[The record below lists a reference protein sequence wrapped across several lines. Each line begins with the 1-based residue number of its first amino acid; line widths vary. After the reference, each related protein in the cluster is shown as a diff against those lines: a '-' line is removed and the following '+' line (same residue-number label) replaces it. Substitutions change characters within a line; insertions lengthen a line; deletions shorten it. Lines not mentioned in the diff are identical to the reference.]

1 VGRGFSTIQIEI
13 MGLLLHSRGML
24 RVADI
29 LKALWGWQAKPGK
42 ERCDGGQV
50 FTRSGIGAE
59 EYDRAHATLSRSL
72 ERLRQRGLIRVFK
85 DVTGAGTAVIL
96 TVAGVEVARE
106 IIRDK

>member
-1 VGRGFSTIQIEI
+1 MARGLSSLQINI
-13 MGLLLHSRGML
+13 LGLLHHSRGMV

-29 LKALWGWQAKPGK
+29 LRALWGWQAKPGK
-42 ERCDGGQV
+42 ERYDGGQV

-59 EYDRAHATLSRSL
+59 EYDRIHATLSRSL

-85 DVTGAGTAVIL
+85 DVTGAGTVVGL
-96 TVAGVEVARE
+96 TDGGTEVARE